1 VIKRI
6 LGLARPLAIL
16 AVAVLIALF
25 MINSRPALQA
35 RSIDVPLPAVAVQVV
50 SKSALPVT
58 VIAHGNVQAW
68 RELDLTA
75 EVGGR
80 IISRSPDFE
89 PGVVVAA
96 GETLLRIDPINYELA
111 LAEAKQALATAEI
124 SLADA
129 KALRQAARQDE
140 AKASVAAAKARI
152 ARAQRDLD
160 STRIS
165 VPFNVVIDERRVE
178 LGQFVNAGTSLGRVL
193 GADKAEIRL
202 PIPPQDI
209 GFVSRAAGTRVT
221 LYADLGSTEKSWPAT
236 LTRIEARI
244 DELTRVYPVVV
255 EIESPLDADRYG
267 TPLPFGAFVR
277 AEITGYELAD
287 AILVPQSALH
297 GDNDV
302 FLLVDGA
309 LVRRKVKV
317 SRISSG
323 NALIVGG
330 LEDGDEVVTTR
341 LDLMFQGM
349 QVARING

>member
-1 VIKRI
+1 LPGRSRSSPWPCLSHVHDQQSTGTAGAQHRRAA
-6 LGLARPLAIL
+6 ARRRGA
-16 AVAVLIALF
+16 A
-25 MINSRPALQA
+25 
-35 RSIDVPLPAVAVQVV
+35 V

-178 LGQFVNAGTSLGRVL
+178 LGQYVNAGTVPGTRSGR
-193 GADKAEIRL
+193 GQGGDTAAHSAAGHRL
-202 PIPPQDI
+202 CQP
-209 GFVSRAAGTRVT
+209 RCGTRVT
-221 LYADLGSTEKSWPAT
+221 LYADLGSTERSWPAT

-341 LDLMFQGM
+341 LDLMFEGM
-349 QVARING
+349 QVARIDG